1 MFAEMSEKYL
11 HLAHVAILQRVIT
24 FLQLA
29 GVDLAG
35 LAGLQSAPGWAS
47 FPSHGA
53 DLPLFMAGLPLQN
66 IIGNSDHHLSRP
78 LSCSFLFSAVSLG
91 AIWKQCT
98 WCRESPACRFE
109 ATALS
114 RQ

>member
-11 HLAHVAILQRVIT
+11 HLAYVAILQRVKT

-66 IIGNSDHHLSRP
+66 IIGNSDHHLSHP
-78 LSCSFLFSAVSLG
+78 SELQLSIQCGDSRSNLEAVHML
-91 AIWKQCT
+91 
-98 WCRESPACRFE
+98 
-109 ATALS
+109 
-114 RQ
+114 